1 MSDKEF
7 DTNQKVAFSL
17 AFFPAWLIQ
26 VVFVVWVFSFY
37 FSAVGLSVYYIM
49 LAYIIW
55 AAWNAINDPLI
66 GYISDR
72 SSSRRGRRK
81 PYIMLGLGPTLF
93 IMIIVWIVPFQESIF
108 IFLYLLLILFAFD
121 TFFTMI
127 AVPLEC
133 LFPELYSSEEDRA
146 QVNIYRQIF
155 SVLGILA
162 GFLIPSIF
170 IGEISAREG
179 YLISGFIITAIA
191 AISLLISLK
200 WGITEREEFKLD
212 SQHEFGF
219 FQGLKNTFKNR
230 AFILYTIMLVGTEYI
245 QLLQATIMPQFSK
258 FVLNEESTLASGIL
272 LGINQ
277 MVALASMIIWSKVG
291 KKLGSK
297 KGYLIAICIL
307 IVAFIPL
314 LFINDFTSAIIV
326 VIINGIGFGG
336 VIYFTTLLIADIID
350 EDELKT
356 GIRREGS
363 FFGPTNFFMRITG
376 IFSILTISLVFSS
389 TGWEEYTP
397 NPGVDVIFGLRLLM
411 AVFPMIAAG
420 ILGLC
425 IILYPL
431 SKTRVLE
438 IKKEMAELHQKK
450 RDRVARKTP

>member
-1 MSDKEF
+1 MSDHIFNTK
-7 DTNQKVAFSL
+7 QKTAFSL
-17 AFFPAWLIQ
+17 AFLPAWLIQ

-37 FSAVGLSVYYIM
+37 FSAVGLSVRYIM

-55 AAWNAINDPLI
+55 AAWNAINDPLL

-72 SSSRRGRRK
+72 TNTRWGRRK
-81 PYIMLGLGPTLF
+81 PYLMLGLIPILI
-93 IMIIVWIVPFQESIF
+93 IMVIVWIVPFQESIF

-127 AVPLEC
+127 AVPLDC
-133 LFPELYSSEEDRA
+133 LFPELYTSEEDRA

-155 SVLGILA
+155 SVIGIMV

-170 IGEISAREG
+170 IGDISVRDG
-179 YLISGFIITAIA
+179 YLTSGFIITIIIAITF
-191 AISLLISLK
+191 LISLK

-219 FQGLKNTFKNR
+219 FQGLKYTFKNR
-230 AFILYTIMLVGTEYI
+230 AFVLYTIMLVGFEYI

-272 LGINQ
+272 LGLNQ

-291 KKLGSK
+291 IKLGSK
-297 KGYLIAICIL
+297 KGYFIALCIL
-307 IVAFIPL
+307 FISFIPL
-314 LFINDFTSAIIV
+314 LFISDFNSALI
-326 VIINGIGFGG
+326 VIIISGIGFGG
-336 VIYFTTLLIADIID
+336 LLFFTTLLIADVID

-356 GIRREGS
+356 GVRREGS
-363 FFGPTNFFMRITG
+363 FFGPTNFFMRITS
-376 IFSILTISLVFSS
+376 IFSILTISLVFTSA
-389 TGWEEYTP
+389 GWEEYSP
-397 NPGVDVIFGLRLLM
+397 NPGVNVIFGLRLLM

-425 IILYPL
+425 IIFYPL
-431 SKTRVLE
+431 SKNKVLE
-438 IKKEMAELHQKK
+438 IKIEMANLHQKK
-450 RDRVARKTP
+450 RDRLAKNSP

>member
-1 MSDKEF
+1 MSESLF
-7 DTNQKVAFSL
+7 DTKQKTAFSL
-17 AFFPAWLIQ
+17 AFLPGWLIQ
-26 VVFVVWVFSFY
+26 GVFVVWVFSFY

-55 AAWNAINDPLI
+55 ALWNAINDPLV

-72 SSSRRGRRK
+72 TSTRWGRRK
-81 PYIMLGLGPTLF
+81 PFIMVGIIPVLI
-93 IMIIVWIVPFQESIF
+93 IMIIVWIVPFQESFF
-108 IFLYLLLILFAFD
+108 IFLYLLIILFAFD

-127 AVPLEC
+127 AVPLDC
-133 LFPELYSSEEDRA
+133 LFPELYSTEEDRA
-146 QVNIYRQIF
+146 QVNIYRQVF
-155 SVLGILA
+155 SVIGIIGA
-162 GFLIPSIF
+162 FLIPSIF
-170 IGEISAREG
+170 IGEISVREG
-179 YLISGFIITAIA
+179 YLISGIIITIIGAVT
-191 AISLLISLK
+191 LLISLK

-212 SQHEFGF
+212 SQHEFGY
-219 FQGLKNTFKNR
+219 FQGLKYTFKNR
-230 AFILYTIMLVGTEYI
+230 SFVLYTIMLVGFEYI

-272 LGINQ
+272 LGLNQ
-277 MVALASMIIWSKVG
+277 VVAIASMVIWSKIG
-291 KKLGSK
+291 IKLGSK
-297 KGYLIAICIL
+297 KGYFIAVCIL
-307 IVAFIPL
+307 LLSFIPL
-314 LFINDFTSAIIV
+314 LFVSDLNSAILV
-326 VIINGIGFGG
+326 VTISGIGFGG
-336 VIYFTTLLIADIID
+336 LLYFTTLLIADIID

-356 GIRREGS
+356 GVRREGS

-420 ILGLC
+420 ILGLS

-431 SKTRVLE
+431 SKNRVLE

-450 RDRVARKTP
+450 RDRVTKDN

>member
-1 MSDKEF
+1 MSDHIFSTK
-7 DTNQKVAFSL
+7 QKTAFSL
-17 AFFPAWLIQ
+17 AFLPGWLIQ
-26 VVFVVWVFSFY
+26 VVFVVWVFTFY
-37 FSAVGLSVYYIM
+37 FSAVGLSVYYIT

-55 AAWNAINDPLI
+55 AVWNAINDPLL

-72 SSSRRGRRK
+72 TRTRWGRRK
-81 PYIMLGLGPTLF
+81 PYIMVGIVPILI
-93 IMIIVWIVPFQESIF
+93 IMVIVWIVPFQESEF

-121 TFFTMI
+121 LFFTMI
-127 AVPLEC
+127 AVPLDC

-155 SVLGILA
+155 SVVGIIA

-170 IGEISAREG
+170 IGEISIREG
-179 YLISGFIITAIA
+179 YLISGIIITIIA
-191 AISLLISLK
+191 GISFLISLK

-212 SQHEFGF
+212 SHHEFGF
-219 FQGLKNTFKNR
+219 FQGLKYTFKNR
-230 AFILYTIMLVGTEYI
+230 AFVLYTIMLVAFEYI

-272 LGINQ
+272 LGLNQ
-277 MVALASMIIWSKVG
+277 IVAIASMIVWSKIG
-291 KKLGSK
+291 IKLGSK
-297 KGYLIAICIL
+297 KGYFIAACIL
-307 IVAFIPL
+307 FISFIPL
-314 LFINDFTSAIIV
+314 LFISDLTAAIIA
-326 VIINGIGFGG
+326 IFICGIGFGG
-336 VIYFTTLLIADIID
+336 LLFFTTLLIADIID

-356 GIRREGS
+356 GFRREGS

-376 IFSILTISLVFSS
+376 ILSILTISLVFSS

-420 ILGLC
+420 ILGVC

-431 SKTRVLE
+431 SKNRVLE
-438 IKKEMAELHQKK
+438 IKKEMTELHQKK
-450 RDRVARKTP
+450 RDRVAKTQI

>member
-1 MSDKEF
+1 MSDHIFNTK
-7 DTNQKVAFSL
+7 QKTAFSL
-17 AFFPAWLIQ
+17 AFLPAWLIQ

-37 FSAVGLSVYYIM
+37 FSAVGLSVRYIM

-55 AAWNAINDPLI
+55 GVWNAINDPLL

-72 SSSRRGRRK
+72 TSTRWGRRK
-81 PYIMLGLGPTLF
+81 PYIMLGLVPVLV
-93 IMIIVWIVPFQESIF
+93 IMVIVWIVPFQESIF

-127 AVPLEC
+127 AVPLDC
-133 LFPELYSSEEDRA
+133 LFPELYTSEEDRA

-155 SVLGILA
+155 SVIGILV

-170 IGEISAREG
+170 IGDISVREG
-179 YLISGFIITAIA
+179 YLISGFIITIIIAITF
-191 AISLLISLK
+191 LISLK

-219 FQGLKNTFKNR
+219 FQGLKYTFKNR
-230 AFILYTIMLVGTEYI
+230 AFVLYTIMLVGFEYI

-272 LGINQ
+272 LGLNQ
-277 MVALASMIIWSKVG
+277 IVALASMIIWSKVG
-291 KKLGSK
+291 IKLGSK
-297 KGYLIAICIL
+297 KGYLIALCIL
-307 IVAFIPL
+307 FISFIPL
-314 LFINDFTSAIIV
+314 LFISDFNSALF
-326 VIINGIGFGG
+326 VIIISGIGFGG
-336 VIYFTTLLIADIID
+336 LLFFTTLLIADIID

-356 GIRREGS
+356 GVRREGS
-363 FFGPTNFFMRITG
+363 FFGPTNFFMRITS
-376 IFSILTISLVFSS
+376 IFSILTISLVFTSA
-389 TGWEEYTP
+389 GWEEYSP
-397 NPGVDVIFGLRLLM
+397 NPGVNVIFGLRLLM

-431 SKTRVLE
+431 SKNKVLE
-438 IKKEMAELHQKK
+438 IKIEMANLHQEK
-450 RDRVARKTP
+450 RDRLAKNSP